1 MQALTREELT
11 KFLTAC
17 QAISEELR
25 LMAVMAVNHGFR
37 VSELVG
43 RWAIRREKR
52 GKGKKV
58 KKIRYF
64 HKGIL
69 AREVRDGYISIRAL
83 KGSEN
88 AREPLVSNPNPLF
101 DERAA
106 LEKLVL
112 ITPQN
117 EPLFKMERTTAW
129 RRFQQAG
136 RAAGIALSSAHVRA
150 MKHTLGTLTAEK
162 VPVKVLQKRMRH
174 KNPKSTMAYY
184 DVSAERVASLIEE
197 ALALL

>member
-17 QAISEELR
+17 RAQSEQTW
-25 LMAVMAVNHGFR
+25 LMALMAVNHGFR
-37 VSELVG
+37 VSELCG
-43 RWAIRREKR
+43 RWAVRRVKAA
-52 GKGKKV
+52 KGKKV

-88 AREPLVSNPNPLF
+88 AHEPLVSNPTPLF
-101 DERAA
+101 DERTA

-112 ITPQN
+112 ITAPN
-117 EPLFKMERTTAW
+117 EPLFKLERTTVW
-129 RRFQQAG
+129 RHFQRAG

-184 DVSAERVASLIEE
+184 DVSDERVASLIET
-197 ALALL
+197 ALAL